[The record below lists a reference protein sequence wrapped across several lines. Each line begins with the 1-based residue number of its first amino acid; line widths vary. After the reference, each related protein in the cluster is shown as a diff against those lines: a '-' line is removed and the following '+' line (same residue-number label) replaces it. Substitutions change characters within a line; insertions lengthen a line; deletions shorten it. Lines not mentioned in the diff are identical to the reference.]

1 MLRWMLTQA
10 VGRTMRVMGTEFR
23 FSKDYRWGVTWYH
36 RTVYA
41 VICTFGANIVAD
53 GESFPYI
60 R

>member
-1 MLRWMLTQA
+1 MGRWMMTQL

-23 FSKDYRWGVTWYH
+23 FSKDYRWGVSRYH

-41 VICTFGANIVAD
+41 LVCTFGCNIIAD
-53 GESFPYI
+53 GESFPFI